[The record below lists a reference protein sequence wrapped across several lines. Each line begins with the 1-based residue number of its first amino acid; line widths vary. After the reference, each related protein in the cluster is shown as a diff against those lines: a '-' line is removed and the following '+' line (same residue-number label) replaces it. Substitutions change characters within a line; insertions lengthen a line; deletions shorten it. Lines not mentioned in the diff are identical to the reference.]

1 MLVLL
6 IAVAAAG
13 GVVLLALVMALLVQ
27 LRRVSITVAA
37 LDRELAPLLAQ
48 IREDA
53 ERARGRMAELSER
66 HGPAHDEASG
76 AGSVPMRQR

>member
-13 GVVLLALVMALLVQ
+13 GVVLLALVIALLVQ

-53 ERARGRMAELSER
+53 ERARTRVEELSER
-66 HGPAHDEASG
+66 YGPPDEPSG
-76 AGSVPMRQR
+76 VGSVPIRQR